1 LEELIDFR
9 SLAFERLIAFMEKE
23 KQKKN
28 KKIKKNIFG
37 VGCFTAPDYHLFGWG
52 KERIVRNCTP

>member
-23 KQKKN
+23 KQKK
-28 KKIKKNIFG
+28 KKFTTLALAALLLLTIICS
-37 VGCFTAPDYHLFGWG
+37 VGGR
-52 KERIVRNCTP
+52 KE